1 MAQRKS
7 GLGKGL
13 GALLAS
19 REDTSEQ
26 KNGQASLPSIGSI
39 ALIPIQKIEA
49 NPWQPRTRFEQ
60 EALQELAQSISTLGL
75 VQPITVRQLPQGG
88 YQLISGERRFRA
100 SQLVGLTDIPAFI
113 RPSEDGDMLELALVE
128 NIHRADLNAIELAFS
143 YQQLME
149 DCKLTQDQL
158 AERIA
163 KKRETIS
170 NYVRLLKLPEE
181 IQSGIIEGAINMGH
195 ARTLINVNPA
205 SLQLEIYRQVKHKKL
220 SVRATEALV
229 KSATGSS
236 NPSKKKAAPIPQP
249 LGPWAGSAKADLT
262 LSSNG
267 KGNLTIRFSNQEE
280 LKSLLDRLA

>member
-19 REDTSEQ
+19 REVESEHHV
-26 KNGQASLPSIGSI
+26 GQVSKPSVGSI

-60 EALQELAQSISTLGL
+60 EALQELAHSISTLGL
-75 VQPITVRQLPQGG
+75 VQPITVRQLPQGS

-149 DCKLTQDQL
+149 DCNLTQDQL
-158 AERIA
+158 ADRIA

-205 SLQLEIYRQVKHKKL
+205 SLQLEIYRQVKQKRL

-229 KSATGSS
+229 KSATGASKS
-236 NPSKKKAAPIPQP
+236 IKKKAVAVPQP
-249 LGPWAGSAKADLT
+249 LGAWAGSAKADLT
-262 LSSNG
+262 LTSNG
-267 KGNLTIRFSNQEE
+267 KGNLTIRFSNKEE
-280 LKSLLDRLA
+280 LKSLLERLA

>member
-19 REDTSEQ
+19 REDASEQ
-26 KNGQASLPSIGSI
+26 KNGQGSLPSIGSI

-60 EALQELAQSISTLGL
+60 DALQELAQSISTLGL

-205 SLQLEIYRQVKHKKL
+205 SLQMEIYRQVKQKKL

-229 KSATGSS
+229 KSVTGSL
-236 NPSKKKAAPIPQP
+236 NPSKKKGAPITKT
-249 LGPWAGSAKADLT
+249 LGSCAGSAKADLT

-280 LKSLLDRLA
+280 LKALLDRLA

>member
-19 REDTSEQ
+19 REDASEQ
-26 KNGQASLPSIGSI
+26 KNGQGSLPSIGSI

-60 EALQELAQSISTLGL
+60 DALQELAQSISTLGL

-205 SLQLEIYRQVKHKKL
+205 SLQLEIYRQVKQKKL

-249 LGPWAGSAKADLT
+249 LGSWAGSAKADLT

>member
-7 GLGKGL
+7 GLEKGL

-19 REDTSEQ
+19 REDASEQ
-26 KNGQASLPSIGSI
+26 KNGQGSLPSIGSI

-60 EALQELAQSISTLGL
+60 DALQELAQSISTLGL

-205 SLQLEIYRQVKHKKL
+205 SLQLEIYRQVKQKKL

-236 NPSKKKAAPIPQP
+236 NPSKKRAAPIPQP
-249 LGPWAGSAKADLT
+249 LGSWAGSAKADLT